1 MAGSSGDGAPSSPRC
16 LWGLAAAY
24 PDSDA
29 DDRSPLLSCGSSSER
44 ADSLAADD
52 ASVPLIPCCA
62 DSIAADAAF
71 DAAAESRAADDAAAA
86 DVDGRC
92 RVADPVGG

>member
-1 MAGSSGDGAPSSPRC
+1 MVPVVFVPP
-16 LWGLAAAY
+16 LPLVVWG
-24 PDSDA
+24 
-29 DDRSPLLSCGSSSER
+29 R

-71 DAAAESRAADDAAAA
+71 DAAAEKIM
-86 DVDGRC
+86 
-92 RVADPVGG
+92 

>member
-1 MAGSSGDGAPSSPRC
+1 MVPVVIVPP
-16 LWGLAAAY
+16 LPLVVWG
-24 PDSDA
+24 
-29 DDRSPLLSCGSSSER
+29 R